1 MILQAAKSSKRSA
14 DEKLVAIE
22 NAYRELQHE
31 FRAKEKWA
39 ELAADEAKAK
49 LQALSD
55 NNRAIQTQLRDSIAN
70 LTALEVK
77 DSEKLAIINDLKL
90 KEQTAASDIIAL
102 SQSVQILKSDL
113 DRALQVQHGLVKS
126 LDDANIVI
134 TQITENNSKLQC
146 RISTLEEQAR
156 YISLYSFNC

>member
-1 MILQAAKSSKRSA
+1 LILQAAKSSKRSA

>member
-77 DSEKLAIINDLKL
+77 DSEKLAIINDLNL